1 MRGCVVTASY
11 PEVRSDHH
19 HANSLRTAPS
29 LCADMI
35 FGNDSEV
42 KSLTQGRARACLQLE
57 TALDPQFGEG
67 SANDA
72 MAIELPNTSWLQ
84 RNVAGGD
91 KFKLV

>member
-1 MRGCVVTASY
+1 MMALEHSA
-11 PEVRSDHH
+11 EVDTIICRIDEGIAHCLRSD
-19 HANSLRTAPS
+19 L
-29 LCADMI
+29 
-35 FGNDSEV
+35 E
-42 KSLTQGRARACLQLE
+42 GRPLHNICLQLE

-72 MAIELPNTSWLQ
+72 MAIEFPNTSWLQ

>member
-1 MRGCVVTASY
+1 
-11 PEVRSDHH
+11 
-19 HANSLRTAPS
+19 
-29 LCADMI
+29 
-35 FGNDSEV
+35 V

-67 SANDA
+67 STNDA